1 MNFNEKMNVLIIL
14 GHPDKKSFNHAIAQT
29 CISQI
34 EANGHSI
41 FFHDLYA
48 ENFNP
53 LLHLDNENSET
64 EIDKQ
69 IKAHCDDLINSD
81 GIIVIHPN
89 WWGQPPAIIK
99 GWLDR
104 VLLPDVAYKFVDTD
118 NGKQIII
125 GLLKAKSAIVLN
137 SSNTPCD
144 IENDPLDSIWKNS
157 VFKFCGV
164 NQVERRNFCVVK
176 NSDESQRN
184 QWLTEVQLMMDT
196 YFPKK

>member
-1 MNFNEKMNVLIIL
+1 MNVLIIL
-14 GHPDKKSFNHAIAQT
+14 GHPDQKSFNHAIAET

-34 EANGHSI
+34 EANGHTV

-48 ENFNP
+48 ENFSP
-53 LLHLDNENSET
+53 LLHIDNENPPT
-64 EIDKQ
+64 EIDNQ
-69 IKAHCDDLINSD
+69 IKEHCDNLINSD

-104 VLLPDVAYKFVDTD
+104 VLLPEVAYKFVINDK
-118 NGKQIII
+118 GALIPI

-137 SSNTPCD
+137 SSNSPCD
-144 IENDPLDSIWKNS
+144 TENHTLDSIWKNR

-176 NSDESQRN
+176 DSDESQRN
-184 QWLTEVQLMMDT
+184 KWLAEVKLVIDT